1 MIHLLAPAALAWLP
15 LAALPVLFHLF
26 LRLRRQTRVFPSL
39 LFFLAADPHLHAR
52 RRIREWL
59 VLALRTLVIALTIA
73 ALARP
78 QWRGAGGAGAVAVA
92 LVLDNSASMTIPDA
106 EGRSRLQRAVAAAQA
121 ILEDPAVRRAGILL
135 TVADASVPLPEGLV
149 EDPAV
154 WRAALEGVRP
164 TQAAGRPA
172 PALARAAGWLAGDP
186 SALAELHVFTDAQGG
201 EWTGAAEAPDLPASI
216 RRVVHRIGEPAESA
230 GSVALEALERPARL
244 PVAGR
249 DETLQ
254 VLLRNH
260 ALQPREA
267 VLCLSSGAASG
278 DALRLPVRL
287 DAQARLRVPVTLR
300 PEGGRDWRVRV
311 WLEGDAAAPAAES
324 WLTAQ
329 VSTGVPAWLAGGE
342 EDCGLLPEAL
352 SPGGDAARSGVLALP
367 VEAGRL
373 RDAPAEA
380 PALVALC
387 GAVPLTREDSL
398 ALQTYVTQ
406 GGTLLLAPGA
416 VDGELV
422 LPDWCGLKG
431 AAVERRP
438 AGIALMP
445 ATPEAGLW
453 DDLRSPA
460 GQVAL
465 PPLRATRWVRL
476 EGPEARPLLVDSE
489 GGVLAV
495 ERPLGEGRIVAS
507 GLAWTP
513 VWSELPQR
521 GAFLA
526 MVQSLALTGR
536 KPAPVLRA
544 GDEAQWRAL
553 LQAAGGGD
561 AAATLR
567 LEGLAGTALRLE
579 GAAAQLPAPAQ
590 AGIYRLTR
598 GERQIPFAVAG
609 DPSEAERS
617 FPDLSHI
624 PWPAR
629 NAAETHLHR
638 HAIETA
644 EAVRRG
650 RQGRSLFAGLAGLA
664 LAAALA
670 ESRLAQRSV
679 PGARRAASRGAEGG
693 RA

>member
-1 MIHLLAPAALAWLP
+1 MIHLLAPAALVWLP

-78 QWRGAGGAGAVAVA
+78 QWRGAGGAGEVAVA
-92 LVLDNSASMTIPDA
+92 LVLDNSASMAAADA

-135 TVADASVPLPEGLV
+135 TVDDASVPLPRGLV

-154 WRAALEGVRP
+154 WRATLDAVRP
-164 TQAAGRPA
+164 THTAGRPGR
-172 PALARAAGWLAGDP
+172 ALHRAAVLLSGKP
-186 SALAELHVFTDAQGG
+186 STLAELHLFTDAQAG
-201 EWTGAAEAPDLPASI
+201 EWSGAGDPPGLPSSV
-216 RRVVHRIGEPAESA
+216 RRVVHRIGGPEDEA
-230 GSVALEALERPARL
+230 GSVAIEALERSARL
-244 PVAGR
+244 PVADR
-249 DETLQ
+249 EETLQ
-254 VLLRNH
+254 VLLRNV
-260 ALQPREA
+260 ADQAREA
-267 VLCLSSGAASG
+267 ALCLSSGTG
-278 DALRLPVRL
+278 DPLRKPVRL
-287 DAQARLRVPVTLR
+287 EAQARLRVPVTLR

-324 WLTAQ
+324 WLTAE

-342 EDCGLLPEAL
+342 ENCGLLPEAL

-422 LPDWCGLKG
+422 LPDWCSLKG

-438 AGIALMP
+438 AGIALLP

-453 DDLRSPA
+453 DDLRSSA

-489 GGVLAV
+489 GGVLAA

-513 VWSELPQR
+513 AWSDLPQR

-526 MVQSLALTGR
+526 MVQSLVLTGR
-536 KPAPVLRA
+536 KPPPILRA
-544 GDEAQWRAL
+544 GDETQWRAL
-553 LQAAGGGD
+553 LQAAGAG
-561 AAATLR
+561 AAEEMLR
-567 LEGLAGTALRLE
+567 LEGLAGTALRIE
-579 GAAAQLPAPAQ
+579 GAATQLPAPAL
-590 AGIYRLTR
+590 AGVYRLTR
-598 GERQIPFAVAG
+598 GERQVVFAVGA
-609 DPSEAERS
+609 DPSEAAR
-617 FPDLSHI
+617 PLPGLSHI

-629 NAAETHLHR
+629 NAAETLRHR

-670 ESRLAQRSV
+670 ESRLAQR
-679 PGARRAASRGAEGG
+679 PAPAARRSAARGTKGG
-693 RA
+693 RT